1 MRGRNTMGKIKRF
14 LSLFLSVFS
23 GNPVSFLPFL
33 CYGASAEWAL
43 HLSKGAEGR
52 REGGRSCQNR
62 YLGFPLTGR
71 PAVCRT

>member
-23 GNPVSFLPFL
+23 GNPVSFLML

-52 REGGRSCQNR
+52 REGAVARTDI
-62 YLGFPLTGR
+62 LGFLHCWTK
-71 PAVCRT
+71 T